1 MTEYRYE
8 LKIPKERVAVLIG
21 KAGSMK
27 KELETSTKTKL
38 DIDSEEGDVFVK
50 GEEALGLFLA
60 REIIQAIG
68 RGFNPEIALLLTK
81 PDYVLEVI
89 DIKEF
94 IGTSKD
100 SGIRLKGRV
109 IGREG
114 KSRKLIEELSE
125 CYVSVFGKTIA
136 IIGTADHAL
145 IAKQAVESL
154 LKGSTHAN
162 VYKFLERKRR
172 DIKRNE
178 VLGNV

>member
-68 RGFNPEIALLLTK
+68 RGFHPQNSP
-81 PDYVLEVI
+81 P
-89 DIKEF
+89 
-94 IGTSKD
+94 
-100 SGIRLKGRV
+100 
-109 IGREG
+109 
-114 KSRKLIEELSE
+114 LS
-125 CYVSVFGKTIA
+125 
-136 IIGTADHAL
+136 
-145 IAKQAVESL
+145 
-154 LKGSTHAN
+154 
-162 VYKFLERKRR
+162 
-172 DIKRNE
+172 
-178 VLGNV
+178 